1 MDYFKA
7 TEISAAGMA
16 VQKARVEAA
25 ALNIANMNTSVAP
38 GARPYQPV
46 TAVIHPAPL
55 DFARLLDGHAGIVT
69 PMAELVAQ
77 RGLSPRQSYEPG
89 HPHADAAG
97 MVTYPSIDHTQEML
111 TVVTALRSYE
121 ANLAALQA
129 TKAMAAKAL
138 EIGGQ

>member
-25 ALNIANMNTSVAP
+25 ALNIANMNSSVPP

-46 TAVIHPAPL
+46 TALIHPSPAQFSRWVDGSAPT
-55 DFARLLDGHAGIVT
+55 VT
-69 PMAELVAQ
+69 PMAELVPQ
-77 RGLSPRQSYEPG
+77 RGLALRQSYEPG
-89 HPHADAAG
+89 HPHADSAG
-97 MVTYPSIDHTQEML
+97 MVTYPSVDHTQEML

-129 TKAMAAKAL
+129 TKTMAARAL